1 MHGVDVRIADTAV
14 ALVGGETLHPQRCE
28 LGGHGNAAERHARR
42 DRIRTDPRTVHLIA
56 TAILPL
62 LPIGGNPDEH

>member
-28 LGGHGNAAERHARR
+28 LGGYGGAAERHARG
-42 DRIRTDPRTVHLIA
+42 DRIRTDPRAVHLRQQYY
-56 TAILPL
+56 PL
-62 LPIGGNPDEH
+62 SVDRLRF